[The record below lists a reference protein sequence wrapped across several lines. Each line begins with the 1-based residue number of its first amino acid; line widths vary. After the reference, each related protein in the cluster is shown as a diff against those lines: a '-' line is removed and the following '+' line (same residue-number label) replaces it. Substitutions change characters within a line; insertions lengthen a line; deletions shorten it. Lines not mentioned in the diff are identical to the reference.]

1 LIVRRLAFGNF
12 LVSLVAAMF
21 RFSRTFAVALVSA
34 LALAGCDSRERALSG
49 LRGVTLTPA
58 QPKQD
63 FELTDTHGAPFHFV
77 ADTRGAATLVY
88 FGYTNCPDVCP
99 VQLSNIAAALKRLP
113 ADVQS
118 SVRVVFITTD
128 PARDTPER
136 LRAWLD
142 NFDPRFIGLRG
153 SLDSVNAI
161 ARVVGVPAATIEPM
175 DAMAPGPHAAY
186 GVGHAAQVLA
196 FSADDSL
203 RAEYPSGFT
212 VDDWVNDLPK
222 LVRIR

>member
-1 LIVRRLAFGNF
+1 
-12 LVSLVAAMF
+12 MF
-21 RFSRTFAVALVSA
+21 RVSRSLAAALVVG
-34 LALAGCDSRERALSG
+34 LALTGCDTRARAIGG

-58 QPKQD
+58 QPKKD
-63 FELTDTHGAPFHFV
+63 FVLTDTHGEPFHFV
-77 ADTRGAATLVY
+77 ADTHGEATLVY

-99 VQLSNIAAALKRLP
+99 VHLTNIAAALGRLP

-118 SVRVVFITTD
+118 KVRVVFITTD
-128 PARDTPER
+128 PTRDTPER
-136 LRAWLD
+136 LRSWLD
-142 NFDPRFIGLRG
+142 NFDRRFIGLRG
-153 SLDSVNAI
+153 GLDTVNAI
-161 ARVVGVPAATIEPM
+161 AASVGLPPAAIEPM
-175 DAMAPGPHAAY
+175 NAMSPGPHAAY

-212 VDDWVNDLPK
+212 ADDWANDLPK